1 VIINYN
7 RSNIYSTGHYW
18 SWPRSITTKK
28 MTYQMCDVPEAAVAE
43 AAGVAAAAASSAT
56 AEVAFR
62 RAC

>member
-1 VIINYN
+1 
-7 RSNIYSTGHYW
+7 
-18 SWPRSITTKK
+18 

-43 AAGVAAAAASSAT
+43 AAGEAAAAASSAT